1 MSTYVI
7 NENGELKH
15 YGVVGMR
22 WGVRRAKQYLKKG
35 DRQKY
40 GAGIRKTYDKASK
53 ELDKRAKKADK
64 KLERAYNQRDRAYQK
79 ADSFFSTERGR
90 RKALARAN
98 KAMRDAT
105 RSANHARRWVKS
117 MEKTFADT
125 NVSLTKE
132 QVDLGRKY
140 LDIMNRRTFG

>member
-1 MSTYVI
+1 MSNYVYRD
-7 NENGELKH
+7 GELCH
-15 YGVVGMR
+15 YGVIGMK
-22 WGVRRAKQYLKKG
+22 WGVRRGRTAKAYE
-35 DRQKY
+35 
-40 GAGIRKTYDKASK
+40 KASK
-53 ELDKRAKKADK
+53 KLDKLSKKADK

-98 KAMRDAT
+98 KAMREAT
-105 RSANHARRWVKS
+105 SSANKARRWVRS

-140 LDIMNRRTFG
+140 LDVMNRRTFG